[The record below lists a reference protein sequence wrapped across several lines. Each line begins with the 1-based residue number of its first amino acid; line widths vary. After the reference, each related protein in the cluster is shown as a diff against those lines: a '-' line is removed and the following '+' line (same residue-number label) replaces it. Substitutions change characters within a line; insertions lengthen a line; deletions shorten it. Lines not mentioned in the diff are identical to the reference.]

1 MSPVPTL
8 ATLRSLTGPGGRGSG
23 VDAALLHTNDMLVRD
38 PTFYQGICS
47 AFPGRFYAMAPSN
60 EALITTD
67 SAAAVEGIRRGVTT
81 CGLHAIKFH
90 INTWYNHTDERW
102 DDNDSIRPYWE
113 AATSLGVPVFFTPGH
128 GPIAGQG
135 HGSGFSNMYPGSAS
149 SGAAAASATKTA
161 MQRGFIDEM
170 ATLVR
175 SPYPPS
181 HARLP
186 GSALTLAVALLACL
200 RWTRE
205 PRCCC

>member
-1 MSPVPTL
+1 M
-8 ATLRSLTGPGGRGSG
+8 
-23 VDAALLHTNDMLVRD
+23 DAALLHTNDMLVRD

-67 SAAAVEGIRRGVTT
+67 SAAAVEGIRRGITT

-175 SPYPPS
+175 SPYPQPRPPPRVS
-181 HARLP
+181 P
-186 GSALTLAVALLACL
+186 DSGCSSACLLAL
-200 RWTRE
+200 DKRA
-205 PRCCC
+205 PLLLLAQINGA